1 MAGSSAASRSW
12 SARCRRSPHP
22 YDDPVTKTLRPVN
35 VDLYDVHWLRLTEAE
50 PPQLSAADIVARDRA
65 WNTAVETNPAL
76 FDGPAVACA
85 GMRWEGPGSLVLSW
99 ARITYRHYALR
110 LVPGNTSSL
119 PSVFVSVVQPT
130 HDGRVAAA
138 RMSSSTAAPGR
149 WQLPGGSV
157 EPPAEHDGLDVS
169 AVRRHAA
176 RELAEEA
183 GIDLPAED
191 LRLWAVTRG
200 QHRSVGLIFLAPS
213 RPAALLH
220 ERFEAVAAADRASG
234 HDPELDRI
242 ALVRSAADL
251 VGLDGPHAD
260 YLEPV
265 VRRYARERCEH
276 EG

>member
-1 MAGSSAASRSW
+1 MTSQVLSSPAHS
-12 SARCRRSPHP
+12 
-22 YDDPVTKTLRPVN
+22 YDEPVTKILRPAC
-35 VDLYDVHWLRLTEAE
+35 VDLFDVQMLCLTEVE
-50 PPQLSAADIVARDRA
+50 PPPLSASDIVARDRA
-65 WNTAVETNPAL
+65 WNKAVEANPSL

-85 GMRWEGPGSLVLSW
+85 GTRWERPATLVLSW

-110 LVPGNTSSL
+110 LVSGNTSWL
-119 PSVFVSVVQPT
+119 PSVFVNVVQPT
-130 HDGRVAAA
+130 DDGRVMAA

-176 RELAEEA
+176 RELAEET
-183 GIDLPAED
+183 GVDLSPEE
-191 LRLWAVTRG
+191 LRFWAVTRG
-200 QHRSVGLIFLAPS
+200 QHRSIGLVFLAPP

-220 ERFEAVAAADRASG
+220 ERFEAVTAADRASG

-242 ALVRSAADL
+242 ALVRSSADL
-251 VGLDGPHAD
+251 ASLDGPHVD
-260 YLEPV
+260 YLKPV
-265 VRRYARERCEH
+265 VRRYSRERCG